1 MDLSTSKL
9 ELIELILSS
18 TDVELLQEMKTLFNP
33 TQKLSAEH
41 YKELDKRREAY
52 QKDKST
58 AMPWIEVKQKI
69 LKQTE

>member
-18 TDVELLQEMKTLFNP
+18 SDAELLQEVKTLLNP
-33 TQKLSAEH
+33 APKLSTEN

-58 AMPWIEVKQKI
+58 AKAWTEVKQKI